1 MAGVVYNEGQGGA
14 YMRVMLSNNPDLPPI
29 KISVLMKIEDDD
41 SVQMTELEMYVT
53 TGQAESIALN
63 MIETLATATVNSMT
77 YAQGKADDKEK
88 GK

>member
-1 MAGVVYNEGQGGA
+1 
-14 YMRVMLSNNPDLPPI
+14 MRVMLSNNPDLPPI

>member
-29 KISVLMKIEDDD
+29 KISVLMKVEDDD